1 MDTRAAQSP
10 VRSDVERSAIRKVA
24 VRLVPFVA
32 LMFFINYLDRTAIGF
47 AAPNGMNEDLA
58 LSAAQ
63 FGFASG
69 VFFIG
74 YILLEVPSNLA
85 LHRFGA
91 RKWLARIMVSWG
103 IVAALFTWV
112 QNFEQLAF
120 LRFLLGVAE
129 AGFFPGAILFLSL
142 WVPARH
148 RGKILA
154 LFYLAQPLTTVI
166 GAPLAGLLIQQDG
179 VFLGLEGWR
188 FMFLGV
194 AIPAIVVGIIAWFYL
209 KDRPADAKWLTPA
222 EQEWLTGA
230 LASEKTTTEASQ
242 HNVSVKHAF
251 TSGRVWALS
260 LIYFGFIYGLYA
272 LAFFLP
278 TIIDG
283 FQTAAGTEFDV
294 FQKGLITAV
303 PYIPAALALWLWS
316 RDASR
321 RGLRTWHIAGPA
333 IAGAVSIPL
342 ALFAG
347 SPVLTI
353 AVVSITAMAIFAALP
368 NFWTL
373 PTQFLT
379 GAAAAAGVAL
389 INTIGNIAGFS
400 APFLTGVVH
409 DWTGGYEVPMFLVGG
424 FMLLSA
430 VLMITLARRGRV
442 QVAHGDATG
451 VDAASAGAGASAD
464 PELESDVDRDAAGV
478 PR

>member
-1 MDTRAAQSP
+1 MPKQKLGVSVDTTP
-10 VRSDVERSAIRKVA
+10 RSDARPTVGQSAVAKSAIRKVA

-112 QNFEQLAF
+112 QNFEQLVV

-142 WVPARH
+142 WVPAAY

-179 VFLGLEGWR
+179 VFFGLEGWR

-209 KDRPADAKWLTPA
+209 KDRPADAKWLNPA

-230 LASEKTTTEASQ
+230 LVAEKAATEASQ

-283 FQTAAGTEFDV
+283 FQTQTGAEFDV
-294 FQKGLITAV
+294 FQKGLITAI
-303 PYIPAALALWLWS
+303 PYIPAAIALWLWS

-333 IAGAVSIPL
+333 VAGAVSIPL

-347 SPVLTI
+347 SPVMTI
-353 AVVSITAMAIFAALP
+353 AVISITAMAIFAALP

-400 APFLTGVVH
+400 APFITGAVH
-409 DWTGGYEVPMFLVGG
+409 DWTGGYEVPMFIVGG

-430 VLMITLARRGRV
+430 ILMITLARRGRV
-442 QVAHGDATG
+442 KVAHGSANAETATDA
-451 VDAASAGAGASAD
+451 
-464 PELESDVDRDAAGV
+464 EV
-478 PR
+478 PVEEARR

>member
-1 MDTRAAQSP
+1 MDNTRTPTEAP
-10 VRSDVERSAIRKVA
+10 VARSAIRKVSI
-24 VRLVPFVA
+24 RLVPFVA

-91 RKWLARIMVSWG
+91 RRWLARIMVTWG
-103 IVAALFTWV
+103 IVALLFTWV
-112 QNFEQLAF
+112 QNVEQLVV

-142 WVPARH
+142 WVPAQY
-148 RGKILA
+148 RGRILM

-166 GAPLAGLLIQQDG
+166 GAPLAGWLIQQHE
-179 VFLGLEGWR
+179 VFFGLEGWR
-188 FMFLGV
+188 FMFFGV
-194 AIPAIVVGIIAWFYL
+194 AIPAIVVGVIAWFYL
-209 KDRPADAKWLTPA
+209 KDKPADATWLTRE
-222 EQEWLTGA
+222 EQAWLTDA
-230 LASEKTTTEASQ
+230 LEKETSATQNKEG
-242 HNVSVKHAF
+242 HVSARFAF
-251 TSGRVWALS
+251 KSGRVWVLS
-260 LIYFGFIYGLYA
+260 FIYFGFIYGLYA

-278 TIIDG
+278 TIIEG
-283 FQTAAGTEFDV
+283 FQEQAGVTFDV
-294 FQKGLITAV
+294 LQKGLITAI
-303 PYIPAALALWLWS
+303 PYLPAAIAMYFWS

-321 RGLRTWHIAGPA
+321 RGLKTWHIAIPA
-333 IAGAVSIPL
+333 IAGAISIPL

-347 SPVLTI
+347 SPAATI
-353 AVVSITAMAIFAALP
+353 AVITVTACAIFAALP

-373 PTQFLT
+373 PTRFLT

-389 INTIGNIAGFS
+389 INTIGNLAGFS
-400 APFLTGVVH
+400 APYITGAVR
-409 DWTGGYEVPMFLVGG
+409 DWTGGYEIPMFIVGF

-430 VLMITLARRGRV
+430 VLMVLIARRQRGDEARRDDDAHVEAQRV
-442 QVAHGDATG
+442 
-451 VDAASAGAGASAD
+451 GAG
-464 PELESDVDRDAAGV
+464 EDAQ
-478 PR
+478 R

>member
-1 MDTRAAQSP
+1 MDTATQP
-10 VRSDVERSAIRKVA
+10 KTTVEQSAIRKVA

-47 AAPNGMNEDLA
+47 AAPNGMKEDLG

-74 YILLEVPSNLA
+74 YILLEVPSNIA
-85 LHRFGA
+85 LHKFGA

-112 QNFEQLAF
+112 QNFEQLAV

-142 WVPARH
+142 WVPAVH

-154 LFYLAQPLTTVI
+154 LFYLAQPLTTVF

-194 AIPAIVVGIIAWFYL
+194 AIPAIIIGIVAWFYL
-209 KDRPADAKWLTPA
+209 KDRPADAKWLTRD
-222 EQEWLTGA
+222 EQVWLTDA
-230 LASEKTTTEASQ
+230 LQREKAATEQKQ
-242 HNVSVKHAF
+242 HNVSIKHAF
-251 TSGRVWALS
+251 KSGRVWALS
-260 LIYFGFIYGLYA
+260 FIYFGFIYGLYA

-278 TIIDG
+278 TIIEG
-283 FQTAAGTEFDV
+283 FQAQSGVEFDV
-294 FQKGLITAV
+294 FQKGLITAI
-303 PYIPAALALWLWS
+303 PYIPAAIALWLWS

-347 SPVLTI
+347 SPALTI
-353 AVVSITAMAIFAALP
+353 AVISITAMAIFAALP

-379 GAAAAAGVAL
+379 GVAAAAGVAL

-400 APFLTGVVH
+400 APFITGAVH
-409 DWTGGYEVPMFLVGG
+409 DWTGGYEVPMVIVGV
-424 FMLLSA
+424 FMLASA
-430 VLMITLARRGRV
+430 VLMIALARSGRV
-442 QVAHGDATG
+442 KVAHGHETAEELVEEQLAPGIDAPTDSG
-451 VDAASAGAGASAD
+451 RAA
-464 PELESDVDRDAAGV
+464 R
-478 PR
+478 

>member
-1 MDTRAAQSP
+1 MDTTSTASP
-10 VRSDVERSAIRKVA
+10 IEKSAIRKVA

-47 AAPNGMNEDLA
+47 AAPNGMNDDLA

-85 LHRFGA
+85 LHKFGA
-91 RKWLARIMVSWG
+91 RRWLSRIMVSWG
-103 IVAALFTWV
+103 IVALLFTWV
-112 QNFEQLAF
+112 QNFEQLAV

-142 WVPARH
+142 WVPSKH

-166 GAPLAGLLIQQDG
+166 GAPLAGLLIQQHG
-179 VFLGLEGWR
+179 VFFGLEGWR

-209 KDRPADAKWLTPA
+209 KDKPADAKWLTLE
-222 EQEWLTGA
+222 EQQWLTTA
-230 LASEKTTTEASQ
+230 LEKEKVATQKVNPNHSW
-242 HNVSVKHAF
+242 KDAF
-251 TSGRVWALS
+251 GSGRVWVLS
-260 LIYFGFIYGLYA
+260 FIYFGFIFGLYA

-278 TIIDG
+278 TIIEG
-283 FQTAAGTEFDV
+283 FQGQYGVEFDV
-294 FQKGLITAV
+294 FQKGLITAI
-303 PYIPAALALWLWS
+303 PYVPAAIVLWLWS

-321 RGLRTWHIAGPA
+321 RGLKTWHIVIPA
-333 IAGAVSIPL
+333 LVGGVTIPI

-347 SPVLTI
+347 SAVLTI
-353 AVVSITAMAIFAALP
+353 VFISFTAMAIFAALP

-373 PTQFLT
+373 PTRFLT

-389 INTIGNIAGFS
+389 INTIGNLAGFS
-400 APFLTGVVH
+400 APYITGAVH
-409 DWTGGYEVPMFLVGG
+409 DWTGGYEIPMFIVGG

-430 VLMITLARRGRV
+430 LLMVLLARRGS
-442 QVAHGDATG
+442 
-451 VDAASAGAGASAD
+451 VDAPVVEPLSE
-464 PELESDVDRDAAGV
+464 PVESK
-478 PR
+478 